1 MTSLAEIEDD
11 LAPET
16 LRQLRAVPIET
27 GRPLIAV
34 DVDEVLVVF
43 VDHLSRWM
51 RTIGYE
57 MRLVTY
63 QLEGSMFSAGSD
75 DPLPF
80 DQCIALIRRFFDEEV
95 HNQQAIPGGAAAL
108 RRLSAEA
115 QIVVLTNVPR
125 HATAGRRA
133 NLDALGIPYPLVVNA
148 GGKGRAM
155 AWLAH
160 HAQAPCGFVDDSV
173 TQIESVAKWVP
184 SAERVHFAWADFI
197 DRIFPQCSHATGR
210 ERSWEATEA
219 HLRRGLGL

>member
-1 MTSLAEIEDD
+1 MTGLAEIEDD

-95 HNQQAIPGGAAAL
+95 HNQQAIPGGADAAKGKSL
-108 RRLSAEA
+108 YHKAAKPMACKMCHGEK
-115 QIVVLTNVPR
+115 
-125 HATAGRRA
+125 G
-133 NLDALGIPYPLVVNA
+133 DG
-148 GGKGRAM
+148 GGKLGKALKPKPRNFTCAETM
-155 AWLAH
+155 K
-160 HAQAPCGFVDDSV
+160 APRPRSGGVNP
-173 TQIESVAKWVP
+173 A
-184 SAERVHFAWADFI
+184 AD
-197 DRIFPQCSHATGR
+197 
-210 ERSWEATEA
+210 
-219 HLRRGLGL
+219 